1 MSPVPFLRGFNNK
14 KAKIHRRNLKIF
26 FSKTTMPS
34 SIKLS
39 LNYPFEKKI
48 EFVFQMKNHALFL
61 RKRITIELKHM
72 DEISK
77 YSP

>member
-1 MSPVPFLRGFNNK
+1 
-14 KAKIHRRNLKIF
+14 
-26 FSKTTMPS
+26 MPS